1 LCLEKPSRYGFSQ
14 GSPRNVIVSP
24 LLTLEREPEIH
35 LIDSNF
41 ARLIHAFMPC
51 CYGELGFI
59 WELGGEFFLCCC
71 SYPQLL
77 THGQK
82 LELFHVDNIPKLS
95 CRFKV
100 SMKM

>member
-41 ARLIHAFMPC
+41 VRLIHAFMPR
-51 CYGELGFI
+51 CYGELGFTG
-59 WELGGEFFLCCC
+59 ELGGEFFCVVAVT
-71 SYPQLL
+71 S
-77 THGQK
+77 
-82 LELFHVDNIPKLS
+82 NINSWSNTQVVP
-95 CRFKV
+95 C
-100 SMKM
+100 